1 MAEAISE
8 LILAL
13 AVRPEILGNVAISG
27 VLAIMFRRRS
37 QTPAK
42 HRESGNPVFKLM
54 INRLTLVMLVFASAT
69 VIREIGFAIVA
80 AIQTGG
86 R

>member
-1 MAEAISE
+1 MTQAISE

-13 AVRPEILGNVAISG
+13 AVRPEILGNVAIAG
-27 VLAIMFRRRS
+27 VLAIMFRRRA

-54 INRLTLVMLVFASAT
+54 INRLTQVMLVLAGAT
-69 VIREIGFAIVA
+69 VLRELGFILVA
-80 AIQTGG
+80 AIKAGG
-86 R
+86 